1 MTRVTGSR
9 AKAEKAGRLAETFA
23 AISLQ
28 LKGYVILA
36 RRAKTGRGEV
46 DLIAR
51 KRNVLAFIEVKMRAT
66 VSDPAT
72 ILTAGQMQRIVN
84 GATGWASAR
93 TWAQGCQW
101 RYDLIMVTPWHW
113 PTHLRDAW
121 RPQNDPTLERGRE
134 GGNVRPLRSARRT

>member
-1 MTRVTGSR
+1 MTKMKGPR

-93 TWAQGCQW
+93 TWAKNCQW